1 MNGFINVLKPTGM
14 TSHDV
19 VNFIRK
25 TLNIKKVGHAG
36 TLDPNAC
43 GVLPICI
50 GKATKMSEIIING
63 DKEYICE
70 LILGK
75 STDTQDMYGNII
87 NSKEIKRFENSVER
101 IEHKFVGKQYQ
112 KPPMYSALK
121 YKGKKLY
128 EYARQ
133 NVEVD
138 KPARLIEIKD
148 IKVLRYNENKILLKI
163 SCSKGTYIRTLCND
177 IAEYLGN
184 YGHMG
189 ILIRTKSKDLKITD
203 SLTLKNIQDL
213 YKLNEIENHIINIDD
228 IVKMQSISVSNENY
242 IKLINGNVV
251 EYKFQND
258 NIKEPFYVYCNKKL
272 IGLGIKVDD
281 NKVKIK
287 KMLI

>member
-1 MNGFINVLKPTGM
+1 MNGILNVLKPTGM

-25 TLNIKKVGHAG
+25 TLKIKKVGHAG
-36 TLDPNAC
+36 TLDPNAS

-50 GKATKMSEIIING
+50 GKATKISDILING

-70 LILGK
+70 LILGS
-75 STDTQDMYGNII
+75 STDTQDMYGNIT
-87 NSKEIKRFENSVER
+87 NNKKIKCFENGINKIKDR
-101 IEHKFVGKQYQ
+101 FIGKQYQ

-128 EYARQ
+128 EYARE
-133 NVEVD
+133 NKKVD
-138 KPARLIEIKD
+138 KPARLIDVKD
-148 IKVLRYNENKILLKI
+148 IKILQYNKDKILLKI

-189 ILIRTKSKDLKITD
+189 ILIRTKAKNMEIVD
-203 SLTLKNIQDL
+203 SLTLENIEYL
-213 YKLNEIENHIINIDD
+213 YKINEIEKYLFNIDE
-228 IVKMQSISVSNENY
+228 IVRMQSVTVCKDNF
-242 IKLINGNVV
+242 KRLINGNDV
-251 EYKFQND
+251 EIAYENV
-258 NIKEPFYVYCNKKL
+258 IKEPFYIYCNNSL
-272 IGLGIKVDD
+272 IGLGKKVDE